1 MMAGQFCQNPSIS
14 LIFTQIASKTV
25 RNRSIME
32 NYEMEHFLRK
42 NWWLRTNCG
51 VSARSE
57 LVRKLS
63 GRNFAIQHIF
73 QQFCLQNE

>member
-1 MMAGQFCQNPSIS
+1 
-14 LIFTQIASKTV
+14 
-25 RNRSIME
+25 ME
-32 NYEMEHFLRK
+32 YFLRK

-63 GRNFAIQHIF
+63 GRNFVIQHIF
-73 QQFCLQNE
+73 QQFCLQIEWKYVKMKDFGKTDRPSFFPTSQNLV